1 MTDDT
6 LTDDPTADAT
16 LSDPTTLLD
25 RADVPVRERR
35 ETVDDDAFEDHESWD
50 GMAVVG
56 VTDDDGRLL
65 LLRREDG
72 DHAILPHHPV
82 EPGDDY
88 AAVARQATEEAANLP
103 VTVEGVEHVRRVDFR
118 HAADEART
126 ARRHDVLF
134 RATPASDAA
143 PTSDRGCWTAT
154 WSREIPEN
162 PDWDHDDVLADIR
175 ALLG

>member
-1 MTDDT
+1 MTDDIR
-6 LTDDPTADAT
+6 TDDPTADAT
-16 LSDPTTLLD
+16 LSNPTTLLD

-65 LLRREDG
+65 VLRREDG
-72 DHAILPHHPV
+72 NHAILPHRPV

-88 AAVARQATEEAANLP
+88 DAVARQATEEAANLP

-118 HAADEART
+118 HADDEART

-175 ALLG
+175 AFLG